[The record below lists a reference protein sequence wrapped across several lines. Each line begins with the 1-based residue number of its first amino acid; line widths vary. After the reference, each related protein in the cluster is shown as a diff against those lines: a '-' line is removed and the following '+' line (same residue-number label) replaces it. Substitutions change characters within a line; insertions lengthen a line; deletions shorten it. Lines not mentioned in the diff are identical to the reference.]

1 MKGKNVFV
9 LPCKKYSCQGII
21 SLINSHAEP
30 TQQAF
35 AVEYGKIFPV
45 FPVGVNKVPIVD
57 YSLGFKNGF
66 WDATSDLK
74 LIARTWHKYPNARIG
89 LALPE
94 DVIVFDC
101 DVLKDDDKRPILID
115 GLPNIIGLTSF
126 QKLVLDLNIDD
137 IDTLTVRTQS
147 GGRHF
152 YYLMPEGIPSF
163 NHNGALE
170 GLDLKGFGGYVIL
183 PNSQGQYGRYEFLN
197 LTEIRPI
204 PESLLKWILQF
215 KGSGSREL
223 KEPEAQEVNDSRIS
237 DFANQV
243 LPAWNKAIA
252 RHMGNEMRLAIAGTL
267 YHYGWPE
274 AEAERTMKLIIDGSE
289 VKGLSD
295 KNAVQYTYANGR
307 AGRPVYGFSRLKQ
320 IIEELEG
327 KQ

>member
-89 LALPE
+89 FALPE
-94 DVIVFDC
+94 DLQVFDC
-101 DVLKDDDKRPILID
+101 DVKKDANKKPILNEGKPD
-115 GLPNIIGLTSF
+115 IIGLKSF
-126 QKLVLDLNIDD
+126 RKLIAELNLSEAELN
-137 IDTLTVRTQS
+137 TLTVKTQS
-147 GGRHF
+147 EGRHF

-163 NHNGALE
+163 NHNGALK
-170 GLDLKGFGGYVIL
+170 GLDLKGYGGYVIL

-204 PESLLKWILQF
+204 PEPLLNWVLKF
-215 KGSGSREL
+215 KGKTSGKFEKLPTGSAKIDR
-223 KEPEAQEVNDSRIS
+223 QEIVRILTPYWAKADGKRNDLMLSIAG
-237 DFANQV
+237 F
-243 LPAWNKAIA
+243 IA
-252 RHMGNEMRLAIAGTL
+252 RSGGTEQDAVFVISELCRLAGKGYDHIPGAIYAFHREENIFGLT
-267 YHYGWPE
+267 
-274 AEAERTMKLIIDGSE
+274 KLRQLME
-289 VKGLSD
+289 E
-295 KNAVQYTYANGR
+295 
-307 AGRPVYGFSRLKQ
+307 
-320 IIEELEG
+320 IEND
-327 KQ
+327 

>member
-57 YSLGFKNGF
+57 YSLGFRNGF
-66 WDATSDLK
+66 KDATKDLK
-74 LIARTWHKYPNARIG
+74 LIAKTWHKYPGAGIG

-115 GLPNIIGLTSF
+115 GLPDIIGLTSF
-126 QKLVLDLNIDD
+126 QKLVLDLNIND

-170 GLDLKGFGGYVIL
+170 GLDLKGYGGYVIL

-197 LTEIRPI
+197 LTEIKPI
-204 PESLLKWILQF
+204 PEPLLNWVLTFKNKTPGKYEKLPTGSAKIDREEIVRILTPYWA
-215 KGSGSREL
+215 K
-223 KEPEAQEVNDSRIS
+223 
-237 DFANQV
+237 
-243 LPAWNKAIA
+243 
-252 RHMGNEMRLAIAGTL
+252 
-267 YHYGWPE
+267 
-274 AEAERTMKLIIDGSE
+274 
-289 VKGLSD
+289 
-295 KNAVQYTYANGR
+295 ANGR
-307 AGRPVYGFSRLKQ
+307 RNDLMLSIAGFIARSGGSEQDAVFVISELCRLTGKGHDH
-320 IIEELEG
+320 IPGARYAFHREG
-327 KQ
+327 KIRGFATLRQLMEEIEND